1 MLLKL
6 GFKSQEEYEDLI
18 NLKTKQI
25 ENNEIFLMET
35 IKKYEEKLDNLKVHN
50 KKIINY
56 FKKRMSL
63 NLKRARS
70 PNYKN

>member
-50 KKIINY
+50 KKIY
-56 FKKRMSL
+56 
-63 NLKRARS
+63 
-70 PNYKN
+70 